1 VWGSRG
7 VRVAGLL
14 QHPFPPDP
22 NTCSRG
28 RNASHHRRHYRG
40 QRSRESDVSWP
51 WAIRDCSSCREWAPA
66 ALWVQ
71 CLAPCRPWV
80 APTVSAVTDSPSA
93 ARGTMPCI
101 FRTERAP
108 DIGGKQCLDSADRCS
123 TVRRACVHCNADS
136 PSSLPPQVLAD
147 ATHRTRRCRAVVFE
161 RANTQQVEVI
171 RFRVSL
177 TNTGIECKQH
187 VSGVIDVART
197 FTGCL
202 LLPRPYHFFIV
213 HANRHTLTRARKR
226 LKT

>member
-1 VWGSRG
+1 
-7 VRVAGLL
+7 
-14 QHPFPPDP
+14 
-22 NTCSRG
+22 
-28 RNASHHRRHYRG
+28 
-40 QRSRESDVSWP
+40 VSTVTVP
-51 WAIRDCSSCREWAPA
+51 VQPA
-66 ALWVQ
+66 KR
-71 CLAPCRPWV
+71 CLAYFALSV
-80 APTVSAVTDSPSA
+80 
-93 ARGTMPCI
+93 
-101 FRTERAP
+101 P
-108 DIGGKQCLDSADRCS
+108 DIGGSSAWTVPIDAS
-123 TVRRACVHCNADS
+123 TVRRACVHYHADS

-202 LLPRPYHFFIV
+202 LLSSPDHFFIV